1 MVVTACSGITIV
13 YPLWTVALR
22 TTHTLRQL
30 LHSRGGSR
38 GPRAHPR
45 PSAADTIRRPI
56 VPELQG
62 TTDRR
67 LVGPIV
73 VRILDI
79 TGVAIKAETMFLDTE
94 QGVIAVAV
102 DTEVLEVEETIIGL
116 IIPDRGTLR
125 ASRIMGAI
133 GLFMI
138 RASHIFFA
146 CIKYTLSVY
155 YYYF

>member
-1 MVVTACSGITIV
+1 MTACLGIIIV

-22 TTHTLRQL
+22 TIHTLRRL
-30 LHSRGGSR
+30 LHSKGGSR

-67 LVGPIV
+67 LVGLIV
-73 VRILDI
+73 VQILD
-79 TGVAIKAETMFLDTE
+79 TSGVVIKAETMFPDTE
-94 QGVIAVAV
+94 QGVMVVAA
-102 DTEVLEVEETIIGL
+102 DTEVLEVEETIIDL
-116 IIPDRGTLR
+116 IIPDRGTHR

-133 GLFMI
+133 GHFMI